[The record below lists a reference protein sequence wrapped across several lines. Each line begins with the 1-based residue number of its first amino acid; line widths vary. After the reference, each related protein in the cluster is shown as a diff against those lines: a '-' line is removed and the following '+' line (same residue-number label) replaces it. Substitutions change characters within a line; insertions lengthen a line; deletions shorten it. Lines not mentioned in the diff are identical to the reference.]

1 MSRSTRGRPP
11 SEFSHPTS
19 VTMPSSRRS
28 RTTFVTE
35 VTLSP
40 VAALRFWRLLG
51 RLAYSDE
58 RTTALFSRRRSSTV
72 LRRRCCI
79 APLNSN
85 LETKVPH
92 KTSVNIAPC
101 PLLKGKDEKPD
112 SRARKAGDQA
122 RSARWGDGGG
132 SRGSDPA
139 RVI

>member
-1 MSRSTRGRPP
+1 MSSSTRGLPP

-40 VAALRFWRLLG
+40 VAALRFCRLLG
-51 RLAYSDE
+51 RLKYSDE
-58 RTTALFSRRRSSTV
+58 RTTALFSRRRPSTV

-79 APLNSN
+79 APLISN

-92 KTSVNIAPC
+92 KTRLTAAPS
-101 PLLKGKDEKPD
+101 PLLKRLAEKPN
-112 SRARKAGDQA
+112 
-122 RSARWGDGGG
+122 
-132 SRGSDPA
+132 SRGAEGQGSGA
-139 RVI
+139 LGEMVRQG